1 MNSPGVTMNY
11 TVNFCNWDSV
21 FAVPSV
27 IVDQHIKLAGAVQ
40 LKVMLWV
47 LRHGGKPFQPED
59 AAAALNLST
68 GDVTDAL
75 QYWIAVGLINQPN
88 GETAPVQ
95 PAKQTLPSAAEF
107 FEEIESPAAE
117 PVPAPAPTPAST
129 KVVRRA
135 PKPTGLVISERI
147 NESEEISY
155 LMQEAQNILGKTLSP
170 ALSSTLLAAHDDY
183 GLPVEVLIMLL
194 MYVKGI
200 GKYSTQYIDAVAR
213 GWAEDEIF
221 TYEAAEKKLHQLSQI
236 AQAWRKIETALSI
249 DHRSPS
255 AREEE
260 YTNRWVFEWRF
271 PMNMIREAYERCVDA
286 TGKLR
291 LGYMNKI
298 LERWY
303 RNGILTIEQA
313 HADLEERTAKQTV
326 QTTQERTYDID
337 AFDDMDFTSEIAYSK

>member
-1 MNSPGVTMNY
+1 MNY
-11 TVNFCNWDSV
+11 TVNFGNWDSV
-21 FAVPSV
+21 FAVPAV

-47 LRHGGKPFQPED
+47 LRHGGKPFLAED

-75 QYWIAVGLINQPN
+75 QYWIAVGLINEPTGDAAPAQP
-88 GETAPVQ
+88 TKQ
-95 PAKQTLPSAAEF
+95 PLPSAAEF
-107 FEEIESPAAE
+107 FEPIETKQPEQE
-117 PVPAPAPTPAST
+117 PPVKLPK
-129 KVVRRA
+129 KVQRA
-135 PKPTGLVISERI
+135 PKPTGLVLSERI
-147 NESEEISY
+147 SESEEISY

-236 AQAWRKIETALSI
+236 AQAWRKIETAIGI

-271 PMNMIREAYERCVDA
+271 PINMIREAYERCVDA

-303 RNGILTIEQA
+303 KNGILTIEQA
-313 HADLEERTAKQTV
+313 HADLEERTAKQTA

>member
-1 MNSPGVTMNY
+1 MNY
-11 TVNFCNWDSV
+11 TVNFGNWDSV
-21 FAVPSV
+21 FAMPSV

-47 LRHGGKPFQPED
+47 LRHGGKPFNAEEVST
-59 AAAALNLST
+59 ALNLSK
-68 GDVTDAL
+68 GDVNDAM
-75 QYWIAVGLINQPN
+75 QYWIAAGLINQPD
-88 GETAPVQ
+88 GSGATAQPV
-95 PAKQTLPSAAEF
+95 KTTSSSAAEF
-107 FEEIESPAAE
+107 FEPIDT
-117 PVPAPAPTPAST
+117 PAPPAPPAPLPK
-129 KVVRRA
+129 KVQRA
-135 PKPTGLVISERI
+135 PKPTGLVLSERI

-221 TYEAAEKKLHQLSQI
+221 TYEAAEKKLHQLSEI
-236 AQAWRKIETALSI
+236 AKAWRKIETAIGI

-255 AREEE
+255 KREEE
-260 YTNRWVFEWRF
+260 FTNRWVFEWKF
-271 PMNMIREAYERCVDA
+271 PIPMIREAYERCVDA
-286 TGKLR
+286 TGKMT

-303 RNGILTIEQA
+303 KNGILTIEQA
-313 HADLEERTAKQTV
+313 HADLEERTAKRTE

-337 AFDDMDFTSEIAYSK
+337 AFEDMDFTNEISYSK